1 MRAGTYI
8 ILILLLLASF
18 VTDLKGQKNVNKDN
32 ISDKERIKFE
42 RLFIDA
48 GKAKI
53 LEDYEQAIK
62 LYEACIK
69 IDPQAAAPY
78 YVLGN
83 LYMHF
88 NEPDLAV
95 QFSKKA
101 TEIDPSNYYYRLLY
115 TEILKNN
122 QQLDL
127 AEEQYREM
135 LTLFPGR
142 MELYVDLAMIYIFK
156 KEYKKAIGVYD
167 KLEAE
172 IGPNEDIKL
181 KKQYLYIQIGDV
193 QKATKEI
200 EDLIQI
206 RPDNPD
212 YYILLADVYLV
223 NGFDDKALKAYN
235 NAVEKFPD
243 NSRIQLSL
251 AEYFRGKGEYE
262 KAIAHLKIAYADPLL
277 DVDNKIKTILSFF
290 ELAERDQKFRN
301 SLVELGLILLK
312 THPENARVLTINGDI
327 SLAMGKSRLARYY
340 FSAAVELDNSRY
352 PIWNQLLFLEAELDM
367 FDTLAIHAEQA
378 IDLFPNQPFSYYFL
392 GYANGRMKNYK
403 EAAEAY
409 ESGVSLVLDNT
420 PLKIQLYLG
429 MADALN
435 ELKSYEKSDRA
446 FDEVLKLDSNNT
458 IALNN
463 YSYYLSLREE
473 KLEMALKMSAR
484 CNKLEPNQST
494 YLDTYAWIF
503 YKLERYEDARIWMEK
518 ALQFG
523 GNENGVILEHMGDIY
538 FRLNNIEE
546 AVNFWQKAKNA
557 GDVSDLID
565 KKISDRKL
573 YE

>member
-1 MRAGTYI
+1 MRTGTHI
-8 ILILLLLASF
+8 ILFLVLLASYT
-18 VTDLKGQKNVNKDN
+18 TDLKGQKKVSKDN
-32 ISDKERIKFE
+32 ISDKERIKYE

-88 NEPDLAV
+88 NEPDMAA
-95 QFSKKA
+95 QYSKKA

-127 AEEQYREM
+127 AEEQYKEM

-142 MELYVDLAMIYIFK
+142 MELYMDLAMIYVFK
-156 KEYKKAIGVYD
+156 KEYKKAIGIYD
-167 KLEAE
+167 KLEEE

-212 YYILLADVYLV
+212 YYILLAEVYLV
-223 NGFDDKALKAYN
+223 NGFDDKALKSYN
-235 NAVEKFPD
+235 RAIEKFPN
-243 NSRIQLSL
+243 NSMIQLSI
-251 AEYFRGKGEYE
+251 AEYYRGKGEYE
-262 KAIAHLKIAYADPLL
+262 KSLSHLKIAYADPLL

-290 ELAERDQKFRN
+290 ELAERDQKYRN
-301 SLVELGLILLK
+301 SLVELGQILLK
-312 THPENARVLTINGDI
+312 AHPENARVLTINGDI
-327 SLAMGKSRLARYY
+327 SLAMGKSRLARDY
-340 FSAAVELDNSRY
+340 FSAAIELDNSRY

-367 FDTLAIHAEQA
+367 FDTLAYHSEQA

-392 GYANGRMKNYK
+392 GYANGRMKKYK
-403 EAAEAY
+403 EAAQAY
-409 ESGVSLVLDNT
+409 ESGVSLVLDNE
-420 PLKIQLYLG
+420 PLKIQFYLG
-429 MADALN
+429 MADAFN
-435 ELKSYEKSDRA
+435 ELESFEKSDKA
-446 FDEVLKLDSNNT
+446 FEEVLKLDSNNT

-463 YSYYLSLREE
+463 YSYYLSVREE
-473 KLEMALKMSAR
+473 KLDLALKMSAK

-494 YLDTYAWIF
+494 YLDTYAWIL
-503 YKLERYEDARIWMEK
+503 YKLERYEDAKIWMEK

-523 GNENGVILEHMGDIY
+523 GNESGVILEHMGDIY
-538 FRLNNIEE
+538 FRVNNIDE
-546 AVNFWQKAKNA
+546 AVNYWKKAKAA
-557 GDVSDLID
+557 GDASELID
-565 KKISDRKL
+565 KKISDKKL

>member
-1 MRAGTYI
+1 MRLGQHKF
-8 ILILLLLASF
+8 LIFLLLALF
-18 VTDLKGQKNVNKDN
+18 TIDLKGQSKVNKDE
-32 ISDKERIKFE
+32 ISDKDRIKFE

-53 LEDYEQAIK
+53 LEDYEQSIK

-69 IDPQAAAPY
+69 IDPLAAAPY

-83 LYMHF
+83 LYMYF
-88 NEPDLAV
+88 NEQDVAA
-95 QFSKKA
+95 QYSKKA

-122 QQLDL
+122 QQVDL
-127 AEEQYREM
+127 AEEQYKEM
-135 LTLFPGR
+135 MTLFPGK
-142 MELYVDLAMIYIFK
+142 MELYIDLAMIYVFK

-167 KLEAE
+167 KLEEE

-181 KKQYLYIQIGDV
+181 KKQYLYIQLGDV
-193 QKATKEI
+193 QRASKEI
-200 EDLIQI
+200 EDLII
-206 RPDNPD
+206 LRPDNPE
-212 YYILLADVYLV
+212 YYILLAEVYLV
-223 NGFDDKALKAYN
+223 NGFDEKALKAYN
-235 NAVEKFPD
+235 RASEKFPD
-243 NSRIQLSL
+243 NSRIQLSI
-251 AEYFRGKGEYE
+251 AEYYRGKGEYE
-262 KAIAHLKIAYADPLL
+262 KAIDHLKIAFADPLL

-290 ELAERDQKFRN
+290 DLAERDEKFRN
-301 SLVELGLILLK
+301 ALVELGQVLLK

-327 SLAMGKSRLARYY
+327 SLAMGKSRLARDY

-367 FDTLAIHAEQA
+367 FDTLARHSEQA

-392 GYANGRMKNYK
+392 GYANVRMKKYK

-409 ESGVSLVLDNT
+409 ESGVSLVLDNGA
-420 PLKIQLYLG
+420 LKVQFYLG
-429 MADALN
+429 MADAFN
-435 ELKSYEKSDRA
+435 ELKNYEKSDRA

-473 KLEMALKMSAR
+473 KLEMALKMSAK
-484 CNKLEPNQST
+484 CNNLDPNQST

-503 YKLERYEDARIWMEK
+503 YKLTRYEEARIWMEK
-518 ALQFG
+518 ALQYG

-546 AVNFWQKAKNA
+546 AVNYWQKAKTA
-557 GDVSDLID
+557 GEASELID
-565 KKISDRKL
+565 KKISDIEL